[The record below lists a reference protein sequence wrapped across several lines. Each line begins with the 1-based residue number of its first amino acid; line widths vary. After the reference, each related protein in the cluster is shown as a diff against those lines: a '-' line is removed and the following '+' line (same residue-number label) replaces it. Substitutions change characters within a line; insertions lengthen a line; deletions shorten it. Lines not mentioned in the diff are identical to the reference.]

1 MLTLLITAVK
11 RARAA
16 HRRRAEL
23 VELLKKDD
31 RTLDD
36 IGLNRADIIS
46 ALGLPPEQLLANC
59 VPHGS
64 QRSLALDG
72 LR

>member
-1 MLTLLITAVK
+1 MLTLLITALK

-23 VELLKKDD
+23 RELLKKDD

-36 IGLNRADIIS
+36 IGLSRADIVS
-46 ALGLPPEQLLANC
+46 ALGLPPDQLLRTC
-59 VPHGS
+59 VPHGL

-72 LR
+72 SR